1 MFGYGGYC
9 CVAWCRNNGRT
20 RKKPGTKFF
29 RIPRDDRSKAWLQ
42 YANRDDLLGKQATE
56 LFMKYR
62 ICSDHF
68 LARDFMDS
76 AKTRLTRTAVPSV
89 HSEAQKPVSN
99 RQTFPGH
106 KEATTFGGT
115 PSTSCPLASSMG
127 AHDHMEATTPGSTPS
142 TSCPLA
148 SSMVAHDHMEATTP
162 GSTPS
167 TSCPLA
173 SSMGAHVHME
183 ATTPGSTPSTSCP
196 LASSMGAH
204 DPMKATTPSNT
215 PSTSC
220 PLASS
225 TGAHGM
231 RDLHFETSSI

>member
-1 MFGYGGYC
+1 MM
-9 CVAWCRNNGRT
+9 
-20 RKKPGTKFF
+20 
-29 RIPRDDRSKAWLQ
+29 SKAWLQ
-42 YANRDDLLGKQATE
+42 YANRDDPLGKQATE

-68 LARDFMDS
+68 LARDFMDP

-89 HSEAQKPVSN
+89 HPEARRETGTVQ
-99 RQTFPGH
+99 GH
-106 KEATTFGGT
+106 KEATTSGGT
-115 PSTSCPLASSMG
+115 PSTSCPLASSMGAHNHMKATTPSNTPSTSCSLASPMG

-173 SSMGAHVHME
+173 SSMGAH
-183 ATTPGSTPSTSCP
+183 G
-196 LASSMGAH
+196 
-204 DPMKATTPSNT
+204 K
-215 PSTSC
+215 
-220 PLASS
+220 
-225 TGAHGM
+225 
-231 RDLHFETSSI
+231 RDRHLETSI